1 MRWIF
6 LLLLAA
12 NIGYVAWELKHPET
26 HRRHLVQ
33 DNPNVPKLVLLS
45 ELEHEAP
52 PPPAKTGVAANEV
65 VEQKTE
71 AADTKPEVQQDTKP
85 ESKAETTP
93 ESTPAENTKTPP
105 AAPPEPKQPAQPS
118 FACYTLGPFRDIVD
132 LRKLTRDIR
141 GYVVEA
147 SFRSHEERE
156 QSMYWV
162 YLPQQKSHEAAN
174 ELATRLKLKN
184 IRDFYVVNKGH
195 DANAISLGHFKE
207 KKGALRR
214 QKIVKAAGFP
224 AQIDPVFRTY
234 TIYWLDYRVKTDRT
248 IPQTV
253 LNLSNMPG
261 VSRLERSCQ

>member
-26 HRRHLVQ
+26 HGRHVVQ

-45 ELEHEAP
+45 ELEHA
-52 PPPAKTGVAANEV
+52 PPAKTSAPTKVVA
-65 VEQKTE
+65 EQQAK
-71 AADTKPEVQQDTKP
+71 AADTKPDTKP
-85 ESKAETTP
+85 DSKTEKAPEPAPAEKAE
-93 ESTPAENTKTPP
+93 TPP
-105 AAPPEPKQPAQPS
+105 AAPPVPEQPAQPS

-147 SFRSHEERE
+147 SYRSHEERE

-162 YLPQQKSHEAAN
+162 YLPKQKSHEAAN
-174 ELATRLKLKN
+174 ALAASLKRKG
-184 IRDFYVVNKGH
+184 IHDYYVVNKG
-195 DANAISLGHFKE
+195 DQANAISLGHFKE

-214 QKIVKAAGFP
+214 QKNVKAAGFS
-224 AQIDPVFRTY
+224 AQIDPVFKTY

-261 VSRLERSCQ
+261 VSRLERSCK